1 MAITVNVNGLSLA
14 HKGSNGIVTATL
26 PDVCKTPSP
35 GGPVPIPYPNIAFS
49 KDLAKGSKKVKADGG
64 NSCAIKGSEF
74 SMSVGDEPGTVGG
87 IKSGVNKGKA
97 TWLSYSFDVKIEGKN
112 ACRLTDKMLMNKG
125 NTVSM
130 GGEIQAPISP
140 DDIIYK
146 LCEIACECKAAVR
159 MQQCVADKIKEQSY
173 DGDYP
178 KSDSEVWQEVSMRNG
193 SNGWEVIQNRA
204 GTGPTSNPF
213 TPRGGIRP
221 DIVLTDGAGNPT
233 RMIEMKFPGDTL
245 NANQQVGGAYDQA
258 AEELGIDYDS
268 MDVEDACDFCWGS
281 GPPGS
286 PVPVTAPQTS
296 SETQSDDGWSASD
309 VAIAAGATVA
319 VVAVGALVVASAPVS
334 GTIAAIAGLFGL
346 TAAAA

>member
-1 MAITVNVNGLSLA
+1 MALTVNVNGLSLA

-87 IKSGVNKGKA
+87 VKSGVNKSKA

-130 GGEIQAPISP
+130 GGEIQPPISP

-146 LCEIACECKAAVR
+146 LCEIACECKTAVR
-159 MQQCVADKIKEQSY
+159 MQQCVADKIEEEFY

-178 KSDSEVWQEVSMRNG
+178 KPDSDVWREVSMREG
-193 SNGWEVIQNRA
+193 ANGWEVIKNGA
-204 GTGPTSNPF
+204 GNAPTSNPF
-213 TPRGGIRP
+213 TPGGGIRP

-233 RMIEMKFPGDTL
+233 RMVEMKFPGDRL
-245 NANQQVGGAYDQA
+245 NANQSPGGKYDDA
-258 AEELGIDYDS
+258 ADDLGVDYDS
-268 MDVEDACDFCWGS
+268 MDVEDACDFCWGG

-296 SETQSDDGWSASD
+296 RETQTDDGWSAGD
-309 VAIAAGATVA
+309 YALAGG
-319 VVAVGALVVASAPVS
+319 VAVGVVIVGALAVASAPVS
-334 GTIAAIAGLFGL
+334 GTVAAIAGIFGL
-346 TAAAA
+346 TAAAT